1 MGSGDSKHLKYEYK
15 DRPTTNEDELKN
27 KNETEINN
35 NKIKDNISPEDNI
48 KKGPINIKIKIPLI
62 IGFWEK
68 DYNINTPLNQIEADF
83 KTENGMNS
91 LQKNFFIEFSFK
103 NNPIDMDQTPLNS
116 LLDENIL
123 LNKTIHIVQKIKPVP
138 GTEKLDEIIDVVGKP
153 ISDPFLIYTFEPKKK
168 LIKPFLFNE
177 EKIKKCELDKFGV
190 DSAYCNGHNHLYI
203 SGGTVQAT
211 NEVIGLFWVI
221 DLKKMMFNNPIKIE
235 PKKNHSMIY
244 IDKKVYMIGGDNV
257 KTMFYDIDK
266 EEIKA
271 WANLNY
277 ERFEPSLIKHDNF
290 LFCFDTSKRI
300 NYESGFNFERIDLDS
315 NSNGV
320 WELITPKCSPEDLKF
335 VFNQKFFGVVEDFKQ
350 NIIFVGG
357 MYDDNKENEN
367 SESERMNMQ
376 YNICENKIEK
386 SDNPFNE
393 ISFSEK
399 CFLPLDYNTYFIIPN
414 FNRRSPSIIYYYKN
428 RNIIECSSYHPNHRL
443 KPKPNKYKTAQI
455 KQYFEGLEL
464 DMPNPNSESDIIS
477 NKDNNITSNFVV
489 NPAKIREN
497 LNVSNTSNYKTTNNI
512 NENHEII
519 KENLSVKVDSI
530 NGHQSEQRNTKIS
543 QENEIK
549 QEDSQEKKTNEE
561 VKTEVIEQNKEK
573 EEVKT
578 EVIEQKKEKEEEPN
592 NENKNNESNVEN
604 KPENKEPENPKPIE
618 QKKEIE
624 IVTKNKNTVK
634 ILTFDNIKPL
644 EKYHSSLDVR
654 LKNINNNAIKR
665 KNKMRKIVLPKKIDQ
680 KSLKKM
686 VRKINKFEFN
696 EFEENSNY

>member
-1 MGSGDSKHLKYEYK
+1 MGTGDSKHFKYEYK

-35 NKIKDNISPEDNI
+35 SKIKDNISPDDNI
-48 KKGPINIKIKIPLI
+48 KKGPINITIKIPLI

-68 DYNINTPLNQIEADF
+68 DYNINTPLNQIETDF

-103 NNPIDMDQTPLNS
+103 NNPIDMDQTPLKS

-123 LNKTIHIVQKIKPVP
+123 LSKTIHIVQKIKPVP

-153 ISDPFLIYTFEPKKK
+153 ISDPFLIYTFEPKAK

-203 SGGTVQAT
+203 SGGIDQAT

-221 DLKKMMFNNPIKIE
+221 DLKKMLFYNPIKIE

-244 IDKKVYMIGGDNV
+244 IDKKVYMVGGDNV

-266 EEIKA
+266 GEIKA

-300 NYESGFNFERIDLDS
+300 NYERGFNFERIDLDS

-320 WELITPKCSPEDLKF
+320 WELITPKCSPEDLKL

-386 SDNPFNE
+386 SDNPFKE

-399 CFLPLDYNTYFIIPN
+399 CFLPLDYNTYYIIPN
-414 FNRRSPSIIYYYKN
+414 FNRRSPNIIYYYKN
-428 RNIIECSSYHPNHRL
+428 RNIIEYSSYHPNHRL

-464 DMPNPNSESDIIS
+464 DMPHPNSESDIIS

-489 NPAKIREN
+489 NPAKIKEN
-497 LNVSNTSNYKTTNNI
+497 LNLSNTSNDNTPNNI

-519 KENLSVKVDSI
+519 KENLSVKVDTI
-530 NGHQSEQRNTKIS
+530 NDHQSEQRHTKIS

-549 QEDSQEKKTNEE
+549 QEDSQDKKINEE

-578 EVIEQKKEKEEEPN
+578 EVIEQNKEKEDEPN
-592 NENKNNESNVEN
+592 NENKNNETNVEI

-654 LKNINNNAIKR
+654 LKNIHNNAIKR